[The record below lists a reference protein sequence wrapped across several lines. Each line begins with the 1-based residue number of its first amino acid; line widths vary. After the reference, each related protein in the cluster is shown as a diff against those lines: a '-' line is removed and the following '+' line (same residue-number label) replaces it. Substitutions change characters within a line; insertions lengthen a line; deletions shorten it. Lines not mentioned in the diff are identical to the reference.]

1 VTQHAKRGVV
11 LDGLW
16 IAQHST
22 AQHSIY
28 QGILQIIEVLQKEGG
43 VRYQNGTHTVSTVYH
58 RIGQDRTA
66 LGTGGK

>member
-1 VTQHAKRGVV
+1 MTQHAKRGVV

-16 IAQHST
+16 I

-43 VRYQNGTHTVSTVYH
+43 VRYQNGTHTVSTVNH